1 MEINWIIVAV
11 VAVLIVG
18 LVIYLVVRN
27 HKDKEDLIE
36 PINEPEMG
44 EEEDSL

>member
-11 VAVLIVG
+11 VAVFIVG

-27 HKDKEDLIE
+27 HKDEEDLIE
-36 PINEPEMG
+36 PINEPEI
-44 EEEDSL
+44 EDEDK